1 MINDQGHRIKEAGPS
16 MPVEVIGFSKVP
28 QVSAEFVCVDD
39 EKIARNIADYWIRK
53 ERERELSASS
63 KITLEQLYE
72 KIKEGAKDL
81 NIIIK
86 GDVQGSIEAM
96 TEALNK
102 LSTPD
107 IKLKII
113 HSSTGAITET
123 DVMLASASNAIII
136 GFNVRPD
143 SRVSEIAEQEG
154 VDVKLYDIIYNVIAD
169 VKAAMEGLL
178 EPVYRE
184 VVQGRAEV
192 RDLFK
197 ISKIGTIAGSY
208 VLDGK
213 ITRNSNLK
221 VVRDGV
227 VAYDGKI
234 ASLKR
239 LKDDVR
245 EVAVGLE
252 CGIGIENFN
261 DIHMGD
267 ILEAY
272 TREKVERKL

>member
-1 MINDQGHRIKEAGPS
+1 
-16 MPVEVIGFSKVP
+16 
-28 QVSAEFVCVDD
+28 
-39 EKIARNIADYWIRK
+39 
-53 ERERELSASS
+53 
-63 KITLEQLYE
+63 LYE

-81 NIIIK
+81 NIIVK
-86 GDVQGSIEAM
+86 GDVQGSIEAL

-102 LSTPD
+102 LSTSD

-113 HSSTGAITET
+113 HSSTGTITET
-123 DVMLASASNAIII
+123 DVMLASASNAVIF

-143 SRVSEIAEQEG
+143 SRVTEIAEQEG
-154 VDVKLYDIIYNVIAD
+154 VDIKLYDIIYNVIAD

-178 EPVYRE
+178 DPVFKE
-184 VVQGRAEV
+184 VVQGRAEI

-197 ISKIGTIAGSY
+197 ITKIGTIAGCS

-213 ITRNSNLK
+213 ISRNANLR

-239 LKDDVR
+239 VKDDVR
-245 EVAVGLE
+245 EVAAGME

-261 DIHMGD
+261 DIHVGD

-272 TREKVERKL
+272 VKEKVDRKL

>member
-1 MINDQGHRIKEAGPS
+1 
-16 MPVEVIGFSKVP
+16 MPVEVIGFSRVP
-28 QVSAEFVCVDD
+28 SVSAEFVCVED
-39 EKIARNIADYWIRK
+39 EKKARNIADYWIRK
-53 ERERELSASS
+53 ERERELSATS

-81 NIIIK
+81 NIIVK
-86 GDVQGSIEAM
+86 GDVQGSIEALN
-96 TEALNK
+96 ESLNK

-113 HSSTGAITET
+113 HSSTGTITET
-123 DVMLASASNAIII
+123 DVMLASASNAVII

-143 SRVSEIAEQEG
+143 SRVSEIAGQEG
-154 VDVKLYDIIYNVIAD
+154 VDIKLYDIIYNVIAD

-178 EPVYRE
+178 DPVFKE
-184 VVQGRAEV
+184 VVQGRAEI

-197 ISKIGTIAGSY
+197 ITRIGTIAGCF

-213 ITRNSNLK
+213 ITRNAGIR

-227 VAYDGKI
+227 AAYDGKI
-234 ASLKR
+234 ASLR
-239 LKDDVR
+239 RVKDDVR
-245 EVAVGLE
+245 EVTAGME

-261 DIHMGD
+261 DIHVGD

-272 TREKVERKL
+272 VKEKVDRKL